1 MSVERHYF
9 PGNNTPLGFFSYYKH
24 ILGQREA
31 NKIVCIKGGPGTGK
45 STFMNRIA
53 EYFASMDEDIDYL
66 HCSADENS
74 LDGIVLK
81 DRRIA
86 VIDGTS
92 PHITDPVTPGA
103 VDKIVNLGEFWDEEA
118 IAVNKSEIIDLN
130 EETSRWYRI
139 AYNYLSAAKS
149 VYRSLEEIYNDA
161 SEDSEIYKV
170 VADIVGSEY
179 GDLDISLKPGKRKKF
194 FASAITGDGV
204 VNYITSL
211 LGDMKR
217 VYMIDS
223 PVGYSNSSFMEIVT
237 EGAIYRGLDV
247 EVYYCPMCPEEKIEH
262 IVIPELKTAFVTM
275 NRYHDIQP
283 WEIPTPDESGQE
295 IILIDM
301 EDYMNILNIGKNSE
315 LIQSLN
321 EEYDILLNKSVKH
334 LSLARDTHLMVEK
347 MYIPNMNFTQLSDM
361 RDKLQAELAAIKAE

>member
-74 LDGIVLK
+74 LDGLVLK

-283 WEIPTPDESGQE
+283 WEIPAPDESGQE

>member
-1 MSVERHYF
+1 MSEERHYF

-283 WEIPTPDESGQE
+283 WEIPAPDESGQE

-334 LSLARDTHLMVEK
+334 LSLARDAHLMVEK

-361 RDKLQAELAAIKAE
+361 RDKLQTELAAIKAE

>member
-1 MSVERHYF
+1 M
-9 PGNNTPLGFFSYYKH
+9 
-24 ILGQREA
+24 
-31 NKIVCIKGGPGTGK
+31 
-45 STFMNRIA
+45 
-53 EYFASMDEDIDYL
+53 
-66 HCSADENS
+66 
-74 LDGIVLK
+74 
-81 DRRIA
+81 
-86 VIDGTS
+86 
-92 PHITDPVTPGA
+92 
-103 VDKIVNLGEFWDEEA
+103 
-118 IAVNKSEIIDLN
+118 
-130 EETSRWYRI
+130 
-139 AYNYLSAAKS
+139 
-149 VYRSLEEIYNDA
+149 
-161 SEDSEIYKV
+161 
-170 VADIVGSEY
+170 
-179 GDLDISLKPGKRKKF
+179 
-194 FASAITGDGV
+194 

-283 WEIPTPDESGQE
+283 WEIPAPDESGQE

>member
-1 MSVERHYF
+1 MSVEIHYF
-9 PGNNTPLGFFSYYKH
+9 PGNNKPLGFFSYYKH

-283 WEIPTPDESGQE
+283 WEIPAPDESGQE

>member
-247 EVYYCPMCPEEKIEH
+247 EAYYCPMCPEEKIEH

-283 WEIPTPDESGQE
+283 WEIPAPDESGQE
-295 IILIDM
+295 IILIYM

>member
-217 VYMIDS
+217 VYLIES

-283 WEIPTPDESGQE
+283 WEIPAPDESGQE

>member
-149 VYRSLEEIYNDA
+149 VYRGLEEIYNDA

-283 WEIPTPDESGQE
+283 WEIPAPDESGQE

>member
-149 VYRSLEEIYNDA
+149 VYRSLEEIYNDD

-283 WEIPTPDESGQE
+283 WEIPPPDESGQE

-334 LSLARDTHLMVEK
+334 LSLARDAHLMVEK

-361 RDKLQAELAAIKAE
+361 RDKLQTELAAIKAE

>member
-283 WEIPTPDESGQE
+283 WEIPAPDESGQE

-301 EDYMNILNIGKNSE
+301 EDYMNILNIGKNSD

>member
-103 VDKIVNLGEFWDEEA
+103 VDKIVNLGEFWDEDA

-283 WEIPTPDESGQE
+283 WEIPAPDESGQE

-361 RDKLQAELAAIKAE
+361 RDKLQAERAAIKAE

>member
-1 MSVERHYF
+1 LSVERHYF

-247 EVYYCPMCPEEKIEH
+247 EAYYCPMCPEEKIEH

-283 WEIPTPDESGQE
+283 WEIPAPDESGQE